1 MTILNKD
8 DKNLYEDLLE
18 LTMIEQVSIFD
29 PEDRKRIED
38 GEILPNELDLMNK
51 PYAYVMIP
59 NIVHSNEDD
68 RANLTQIVKELRSFG
83 FKPYENIILSERKH
97 GAIEKREMDG
107 LNDVIRR
114 LPNVGELIEN
124 LEMELEAEENAKLS
138 KADLLKKEFNL

>member
-68 RANLTQIVKELRSFG
+68 RANLTQIVKEL
-83 FKPYENIILSERKH
+83 
-97 GAIEKREMDG
+97 
-107 LNDVIRR
+107 
-114 LPNVGELIEN
+114 
-124 LEMELEAEENAKLS
+124 EAEENAKLS